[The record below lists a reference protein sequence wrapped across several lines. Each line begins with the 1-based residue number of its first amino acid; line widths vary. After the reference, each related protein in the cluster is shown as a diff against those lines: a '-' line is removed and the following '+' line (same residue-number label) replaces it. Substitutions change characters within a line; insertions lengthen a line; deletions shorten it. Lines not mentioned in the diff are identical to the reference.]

1 MTNNTST
8 KQRYFFYFY
17 KMILNSWHHW
27 LKIYSTAEW
36 RRNENTAVTWGLCTV
51 TLSWCSHT
59 FLHLQC
65 KSSGGKAALQF
76 PDSLTACWRWLPHLS
91 VSSRRCS
98 WCRSLN
104 SSKALTTDWL
114 QIREGS
120 RFWMKEVT
128 SERASRCWLIP
139 GVKLPLMFTGK
150 YTPKKKNVTQRS
162 NFLKSPSSTTGRRC
176 TTTSVC
182 VHEWSK
188 NMSQQIWKNR
198 QEVAATRLGI

>member
-1 MTNNTST
+1 MKKKWKHRCDMRSV
-8 KQRYFFYFY
+8 Y
-17 KMILNSWHHW
+17 
-27 LKIYSTAEW
+27 
-36 RRNENTAVTWGLCTV
+36 
-51 TLSWCSHT
+51 SHT
-59 FLHLQC
+59 LLQC
-65 KSSGGKAALQF
+65 KSLVVAKLHCS
-76 PDSLTACWRWLPHLS
+76 SLTPACWRWLPHLS

-104 SSKALTTDWL
+104 GSKALTTDWL

-120 RFWMKEVT
+120 R
-128 SERASRCWLIP
+128 SEWRKWHQNGPHAADSARGLSSPWCSQES
-139 GVKLPLMFTGK
+139 THQ
-150 YTPKKKNVTQRS
+150 KKNVTQRS

>member
-1 MTNNTST
+1 MKKKWKHRCDMRSV
-8 KQRYFFYFY
+8 Y
-17 KMILNSWHHW
+17 
-27 LKIYSTAEW
+27 
-36 RRNENTAVTWGLCTV
+36 
-51 TLSWCSHT
+51 SHT
-59 FLHLQC
+59 VLQC
-65 KSSGGKAALQF
+65 KSLVVAKLHCS
-76 PDSLTACWRWLPHLS
+76 SLTPACWRWLPHLS

-104 SSKALTTDWL
+104 GSKALTTDWL
-114 QIREGS
+114 QIREVS

-139 GVKLPLMFTGK
+139 GVKIPLMFTGK
-150 YTPKKKNVTQRS
+150 YTHTKNVTQRS